1 MRRQN
6 AVVIN
11 SRRNLSQL
19 VRNYQKGSPPISI
32 KFQAILDRYC
42 GQVEWGYYI
51 AIGWLSIKTFSIYS
65 YTVIVTFLIRIL
77 VYNKCKRNKNMKFK
91 FLNVFCNNFI

>member
-19 VRNYQKGSPPISI
+19 VRNYQKGSPPVSI
-32 KFQAILDRYC
+32 KFQRY
-42 GQVEWGYYI
+42 
-51 AIGWLSIKTFSIYS
+51 L
-65 YTVIVTFLIRIL
+65 IVTAAKSNEVIISLLGGSQLKLSRFTLTP
-77 VYNKCKRNKNMKFK
+77 
-91 FLNVFCNNFI
+91 